1 MSIIFYKKDSK
12 VIENRWRE
20 DDWGFV
26 TIDNMNEDTNLAVLS
41 THIREA
47 AKTSFSLNGR
57 AIKRGAGGG
66 GV

>member
-12 VIENRWRE
+12 VIENRWKE

-26 TIDNMNEDTNLAVLS
+26 TIDNMNEDTNLVVLS

-47 AKTSFSLNGR
+47 AKTSFSLNGH
-57 AIKRGAGGG
+57 
-66 GV
+66 